1 MRGRVNFPGLFNK
14 CQTNIKTLTKS
25 KLCSSVE
32 NAQTS
37 VMYISD
43 KMLMSFN
50 GWNPELLNMNHGQNI
65 VSIMSRFTC
74 KKKFVFC
81 LIYYNDN
88 TLCFINI
95 CWLYENIKKGYLEAL
110 SILCNAH
117 LHRE

>member
-14 CQTNIKTLTKS
+14 CQTNIKTLNNS

-37 VMYISD
+37 VTYISD

-50 GWNPELLNMNHGQNI
+50 GWNPELLYMNHGQNI

-74 KKKFVFC
+74 KKKKLFFV
-81 LIYYNDN
+81 
-88 TLCFINI
+88 
-95 CWLYENIKKGYLEAL
+95 
-110 SILCNAH
+110 
-117 LHRE
+117 

>member
-14 CQTNIKTLTKS
+14 CQTNIKTLNNS

-50 GWNPELLNMNHGQNI
+50 GWNPG
-65 VSIMSRFTC
+65 RT
-74 KKKFVFC
+74 
-81 LIYYNDN
+81 LIYESQSKYRID
-88 TLCFINI
+88 
-95 CWLYENIKKGYLEAL
+95 YE
-110 SILCNAH
+110 SIYM
-117 LHRE
+117 

>member
-14 CQTNIKTLTKS
+14 CQTNIKTLNNS

-50 GWNPELLNMNHGQNI
+50 GWNPG
-65 VSIMSRFTC
+65 RT
-74 KKKFVFC
+74 
-81 LIYYNDN
+81 LIYESRSKYRID
-88 TLCFINI
+88 
-95 CWLYENIKKGYLEAL
+95 YE
-110 SILCNAH
+110 SIYM
-117 LHRE
+117 

>member
-14 CQTNIKTLTKS
+14 CQTNIKTLNNS

-37 VMYISD
+37 VTYISD

-50 GWNPELLNMNHGQNI
+50 GWNPELLYMNHGQNI

-74 KKKFVFC
+74 KKK
-81 LIYYNDN
+81 N
-88 TLCFINI
+88 CFLFN
-95 CWLYENIKKGYLEAL
+95 LLQ
-110 SILCNAH
+110 
-117 LHRE
+117 

>member
-1 MRGRVNFPGLFNK
+1 MRGRVKFPGLFNK

-50 GWNPELLNMNHGQNI
+50 GWNPELLYMNHGQII

-74 KKKFVFC
+74 KKKKKLFFV
-81 LIYYNDN
+81 
-88 TLCFINI
+88 
-95 CWLYENIKKGYLEAL
+95 
-110 SILCNAH
+110 
-117 LHRE
+117 